1 MIEKDRVCL
10 QIDNVHRYFG
20 GLSALN
26 GVSLT
31 LKKGQVKSIVG
42 PNGAGKT
49 TLFNIITGFDR
60 PTSGHIRCFDIDIT
74 GWPAH
79 RIITSAHM
87 ARTFQIT
94 RLFKNLSV
102 LENVM
107 IGRHTRS
114 KSTVIPSILKLP
126 SVLREEND
134 IRKRAIEILDYVGLA
149 EMKDTI
155 AQNLPYGRQRIL
167 EIARALASE
176 PRILLL
182 DEPAAGLNQTE
193 TAELT
198 ELIRQLRNAG
208 ITILL
213 IEHQMRLVMNISDEI
228 HVLNFGRTLAEG
240 TPAEVQSNPAV
251 IEAYL
256 GTKTNKV

>member
-1 MIEKDRVCL
+1 MKSQNNFCL
-10 QIDNVHRYFG
+10 QTTEVHKYFG
-20 GLSALN
+20 GLVALS
-26 GVSLT
+26 GVSLG
-31 LKKGQVKSIVG
+31 LKEGQVKSIVG

-60 PTSGHIRCFDIDIT
+60 PTQGQVSCFGHNIT

-79 RIITSAHM
+79 RIVSSIHI

-94 RLFKNLSV
+94 RLFGNLTV

-114 KSTVIPSILKLP
+114 KATVLPCIMKLP
-126 SVLREEND
+126 SVLREERD
-134 IRKRAIEILDYVGLA
+134 IESRAIELLDFVGLIA
-149 EMKDTI
+149 QKSTV
-155 AQNLPYGRQRIL
+155 AQNLPYGKQRLL

-176 PRILLL
+176 PKILLL

-193 TAELT
+193 TDGLT
-198 ELIRQLRNAG
+198 GIIDQLRDAG

-213 IEHQMRLVMNISDEI
+213 IEHQMRLVMDISDEV

-240 TPAEVQSNPAV
+240 TPAEVQKKPAV

-256 GTKTNKV
+256 GSKK

>member
-1 MIEKDRVCL
+1 MKSQNNFCL
-10 QIDNVHRYFG
+10 QTTEVHKYFG
-20 GLSALN
+20 GLVALS
-26 GVSLT
+26 GVSLG
-31 LKKGQVKSIVG
+31 LKEGQVKSIVG

-60 PTSGHIRCFDIDIT
+60 PTQGHIFCLSHNIT

-79 RIITSAHM
+79 WIVSSVRI

-94 RLFKNLSV
+94 RLFSTLTV

-107 IGRHTRS
+107 TGRHARS
-114 KSTVIPSILKLP
+114 NATVLPSIMKLP
-126 SVLREEND
+126 SVLREERH
-134 IRKRAIEILDYVGLA
+134 IESRALELLDFVGLIGQ
-149 EMKDTI
+149 KNTL
-155 AQNLPYGRQRIL
+155 AQNLPYGKQRLL

-176 PRILLL
+176 PKILLL
-182 DEPAAGLNQTE
+182 DEPAAGLNQAE
-193 TAELT
+193 TDELT
-198 ELIRQLRNAG
+198 GLISQLRDAG

-213 IEHQMRLVMNISDEI
+213 IEHQMRLVMDICDEI

-240 TPAEVQSNPAV
+240 TPSEVRKDPAV

-256 GTKTNKV
+256 GSKN